1 LAGAA
6 NGNEALSNLEGVKHI
21 VVLMKENRSFDQML
35 GYLMRDGL
43 ADVDGLTGEESNAD
57 PDGEVHKVFEWGPDQ
72 TVFHPPQDH
81 TGKIFDPCH
90 GPECVAEQ
98 LADGNGGFVKNF
110 VSTRKDKAGNPVTLD
125 PEYRAL
131 PMGYYTA
138 QHLPV
143 YDHLARNYCVC
154 DAWHSSIPG
163 DTWPNRLYSLTGR
176 QGEKIGYKRN
186 LLGQL
191 LAAIKGLPGVG
202 GLHNAP
208 IYDVPAFTRQLAD
221 RQWRW
226 YSQDPATLRAADGFY
241 RSIRHLNREN
251 FTYFDRTRLVWNEKL
266 AGAVLDTHDSFLD
279 DAAKGELPDVSWIDP
294 NFADLHVLHPNSN
307 DDHPPADVKAGQAL
321 VLDVYEALR
330 NSPVWEDTILV
341 VVYDEHGGFYDHV
354 VPPPAPPG
362 SEYPTFG
369 VRVPALVV
377 GPRVKQ
383 FVSHETFEHTSL
395 IATILRRF
403 AANPEQAISRMPARV
418 QGAPHLGGLL
428 QAEPRTDLP
437 AVEPLREEIDAWR
450 TATRRSRRPDNGK
463 SSDPEGAG
471 HPVELHDF
479 QEEFLKFALAMRDK
493 GLPPGQP

>member
-1 LAGAA
+1 MAGA
-6 NGNEALSNLEGVKHI
+6 GEGDEALANLERVKHL

-35 GYLMRDGL
+35 GYLMRDGVPDL
-43 ADVDGLTGEESNAD
+43 DGLTGEESNAD
-57 PDGEVHKVFEWGPDQ
+57 AEGNIHKVFEWGPDQ
-72 TVFHPPQDH
+72 TVFHPPQDQ
-81 TGKIFDPCH
+81 TGKILDPCH

-110 VSTRKDKAGNPVTLD
+110 VATRKDKAGDPVTLA

-131 PMGYYTA
+131 PMGYYA
-138 QHLPV
+138 ARHLPV

-163 DTWPNRLYSLTGR
+163 DTWPNRLYSIAGR
-176 QGEKIGYKRN
+176 QGEKIGYKRDFW
-186 LLGQL
+186 GEL
-191 LAAIKGLPGVG
+191 LARLRGLPGVG
-202 GLHNAP
+202 GLRNAP
-208 IYDVPAFTRQLAD
+208 IYDVPAFTRQLGD

-251 FTYFDRTRLVWNEKL
+251 FTYFDRTRLVWDEKL
-266 AGAVLDTHDSFLD
+266 ADAALDTHDSFLD
-279 DAAKGELPDVSWIDP
+279 DAAKGELPDISWIDP

-321 VLDVYEALR
+321 VLDVYEALL
-330 NSPVWEDTILV
+330 NSPAWEDTVLV

-354 VPPPAPPG
+354 PPPAAPPG
-362 SEYPTFG
+362 SEYPTLG

-383 FVSHETFEHTSL
+383 FVCHQTFEHTSL

-403 AANPEQAISRMPARV
+403 AANPEKALRRMPARV
-418 QGAPHLGGLL
+418 QGAPHLGSLL
-428 QAEPRTDLP
+428 QSEPRTDLTR
-437 AVEPLREEIDAWR
+437 VEPLREEIDAWR
-450 TATRRSRRPDNGK
+450 TATRKDRRPDNGR
-463 SSDPEGAG
+463 SRDPEGAG
-471 HPVELHDF
+471 HPVDLHDF
-479 QEEFLKFALAMRDK
+479 QEEFLTFALAMRDA